1 MTVTSDEEE
10 ATKRKTE
17 KFSQD
22 LTTKLTGLTENGVT
36 RENKIDDL
44 DKKLQQQQVRT
55 E

>member
-10 ATKRKTE
+10 ATKRKAE

-22 LTTKLTGLTENGVT
+22 LTTKLTGLTENGET
-36 RENKIDDL
+36 HENKIDDL
-44 DKKLQQQQVRT
+44 DKKLQHQQVRS